1 MSVFVCSTSWK
12 PRSTVCRDA
21 STLFIRLLE
30 MQMIPCVAS
39 ASHRCAVKCCCLHGE
54 SLTSQMRV
62 MMPFLI
68 DSDMLPAR
76 SIPPYTSSRPGP
88 IQSHRAE
95 HNLTGVTEVYRVA
108 KRVEGG
114 MKSLSICNATLQ
126 HSLRDIEII
135 WNNLQAFLSF
145 SPSVLRM
152 LPSEL
157 TLDCSAATG
166 SENAQNETCG
176 VCLLRTLNENDLNDT
191 QNSVLYNGC
200 RYHASCA
207 NFWLNCVDSNLPG
220 LIAPEKCSEASNGA
234 GLTVPV
240 PNCMDNSRKDFT
252 VPTAQ

>member
-1 MSVFVCSTSWK
+1 MRHISIRMQYIMEAKVDSLQRCLNTIYKVIRNANDTLCGISQPSVCSEVLLS
-12 PRSTVCRDA
+12 PRGIAYIS
-21 STLFIRLLE
+21 
-30 MQMIPCVAS
+30 
-39 ASHRCAVKCCCLHGE
+39 
-54 SLTSQMRV
+54 
-62 MMPFLI
+62 
-68 DSDMLPAR
+68 
-76 SIPPYTSSRPGP
+76 
-88 IQSHRAE
+88 
-95 HNLTGVTEVYRVA
+95 GVTEVYRVA